1 MVVGYIAEPRSAGGS
16 AHPSAGRAPP
26 TYRSSRACCSWWSCW
41 WWSTPRSRAA
51 PLPGGVAAHPSPGVA
66 PRPEPDGDDVREPR
80 AAACGAAGRCHTRH
94 AGWDY
99 LLVRVSRLHPPCGGS
114 GSSDGSSAS
123 MNTSGSRPRSGR
135 AIAARRE
142 SHRRACGLSP
152 RFVSDR
158 PPPCG
163 SVRAPPPV
171 RVRCGSDSPG
181 GRGLPRSSGWRPS
194 RRGFGARPGH
204 QLAGRRGNVCL
215 LALGS
220 ACGVRA
226 TRDFAGAS
234 PKLRWCAGP
243 PTATPPRVWRSRVK
257 GSLTRPSRLHKPA
270 IGRRFHLVGTQ
281 GTERRSAGAPHVH
294 RLLCRRWDLGGRRL
308 GVTDGD

>member
-1 MVVGYIAEPRSAGGS
+1 MLVVGYIAEPRSAGGS

-142 SHRRACGLSP
+142 SQRSTFASP
-152 RFVSDR
+152 FCVRS
-158 PPPCG
+158 PAPCG
-163 SVRAPPPV
+163 HHPRG
-171 RVRCGSDSPG
+171 VRCALAVPTLSLGVSA
-181 GRGLPRSSGWRPS
+181 PRARAAGAVDPNLAVEDVGVRPERLRNS
-194 RRGFGARPGH
+194 RELRTLQVRRPVQGPRRGTQSQKGAC
-204 QLAGRRGNVCL
+204 QE
-215 LALGS
+215 
-220 ACGVRA
+220 
-226 TRDFAGAS
+226 
-234 PKLRWCAGP
+234 
-243 PTATPPRVWRSRVK
+243 
-257 GSLTRPSRLHKPA
+257 KP
-270 IGRRFHLVGTQ
+270 IK
-281 GTERRSAGAPHVH
+281 
-294 RLLCRRWDLGGRRL
+294 
-308 GVTDGD
+308 